1 MGLPSA
7 LVLPRWRTHGWTA
20 LPIQILAPRGWAVN
34 ARRATANV
42 SKAGI
47 ARQERKM
54 QPDYAYP
61 TMMAEKALK
70 DLHNYMLE
78 NRLDDALI
86 AGLNAITDIRMA
98 LAAIRDAKERKQ

>member
-1 MGLPSA
+1 
-7 LVLPRWRTHGWTA
+7 
-20 LPIQILAPRGWAVN
+20 
-34 ARRATANV
+34 
-42 SKAGI
+42 
-47 ARQERKM
+47 M

-98 LAAIRDAKERKQ
+98 LAAIRDEKERNAN

>member
-1 MGLPSA
+1 MI
-7 LVLPRWRTHGWTA
+7 T
-20 LPIQILAPRGWAVN
+20 
-34 ARRATANV
+34 
-42 SKAGI
+42 
-47 ARQERKM
+47 
-54 QPDYAYP
+54 DYAYP

-98 LAAIRDAKERKQ
+98 LAAIRDEKERKQ

>member
-1 MGLPSA
+1 
-7 LVLPRWRTHGWTA
+7 
-20 LPIQILAPRGWAVN
+20 
-34 ARRATANV
+34 
-42 SKAGI
+42 
-47 ARQERKM
+47 M

-98 LAAIRDAKERKQ
+98 LAAIRDEKERKQ